1 MTASA
6 PGPTDRPEPA
16 AALSRFLEDWL
27 AQAPPDLAQALSR
40 AAVPHAFDASLLAA
54 LLGAD
59 EGVGRRIES
68 LRRAG
73 LVAELAPGR
82 FAVQPLLR
90 PLLLQRAQTDGPDAY
105 RRWNSIA
112 AAHYRAQSEAEDEA
126 GREALYHQMGAG
138 GEESIAAMRA
148 PFERAA
154 AQRQWGAAEAV
165 VMAASEHG
173 PALEARARDWLSF
186 LQARVDLAFGRDEA
200 AAAHLQALRTSAQPA
215 LRGQALAAL
224 AQLLYTSGHEDEAN
238 ACFAEALDQF
248 GANHDVAAAARL
260 WLAQGDAVLLLA
272 TRLGGL
278 PGEAGE
284 ARPWL
289 QRWLQGLQRVPFL
302 LYRWFSRRLAFL
314 PNLYFGS
321 NYQDWLIIRLCYQ
334 AIDNYEQAAR
344 QLDQAPPG
352 PDDGQE
358 GGQEQLRLDID
369 IRLADLRH
377 RLGEW
382 AAADQ
387 IFARLDAQPALQT
400 DAYRQ
405 AVLQLAQARAALGKN
420 RPGQAVQLLERA
432 RPVFEHYADRSAL
445 ARTQF
450 LLGRAEVARADSE
463 AAVAAL
469 AAGIDHALA
478 ANERIEAT
486 YALSLMHRLAERS
499 PLGPTSRAHIAAGE
513 QRLQRR
519 GYIVRFPGRLHRR
532 LQGLALYV
540 AVPLAY
546 LLIYLLAGQV
556 RRLGLA
562 LESGAA
568 AIPAGAIRPLEWLS
582 NLGLLV
588 FVPLLSLWLYELIY
602 ATAGWWFVRRLRGG
616 SFAEVGPAYIVTTPA
631 GIVRKG
637 TGGQDEMA
645 WAAVERCVQMDV
657 SWWRRPSALFSRLAL
672 LTDERVLPVE
682 GIVDAYEDCQRDIF
696 GRLSNAER
704 RQTRLDLSFSFL
716 RSPWLLLALA
726 LTLAMALVTILGVL
740 DRPEHELAIWSL
752 VLADGS
758 VYDLPLTTALAE
770 VNIWGLRFIPIVALL
785 RLLVARA
792 RVRRL
797 LGGQADVQPAW
808 PVWLALAL
816 LVALTLL
823 DIWSL
828 TL

>member
-1 MTASA
+1 MTAPRIGA
-6 PGPTDRPEPA
+6 GQKPEPS
-16 AALSRFLEDWL
+16 AALVHYLDGWL
-27 AQAPPDLAQALSR
+27 AQAPPDLAEALSR
-40 AAVPHAFDASLLAA
+40 AALPHAFDVSLLRA

-59 EGVGRRIES
+59 ARVEQKIER

-73 LVAELAPGR
+73 LVAELSPGR

-90 PLLLQRAQTDGPDAY
+90 PLLLQRAQSEDPNAY
-105 RRWNSIA
+105 RRRHSIA
-112 AAHYRAQSEAEDEA
+112 AAHYRRQSEGEDEA
-126 GREALYHQMGAG
+126 GREALYHQLGAG
-138 GEESIAAMRA
+138 GEESIVALRTA
-148 PFERAA
+148 FERAA

-165 VMAASEHG
+165 VRAAGEHG
-173 PALEARARDWLSF
+173 PALEAWTQEWLSF
-186 LQARVDLAFGRDEA
+186 LQARVDLAFWRHEA
-200 AAAHLQALRTSAQPA
+200 AEARLQQLRTSAQPA

-224 AQLLYTSGHEDEAN
+224 AELLTSNGREDEAHT
-238 ACFAEALDQF
+238 CFAEALDQF
-248 GANHDVAAAARL
+248 VATHDLAAAARL
-260 WLAQGDAVLLLA
+260 LAARGDAVLLLA

-284 ARPWL
+284 SRPWL
-289 QRWLQGLQRVPFL
+289 VRWLQGLQHAPFW

-314 PNLYFGS
+314 PNLYFGG

-334 AIDNYEQAAR
+334 AIDDYEQAAR
-344 QLDQAPPG
+344 QLEQAL
-352 PDDGQE
+352 PDPAESQE
-358 GGQEQLRLDID
+358 ELRFDIE

-382 AAADQ
+382 AAANKL
-387 IFARLDAQPALQT
+387 FAGLGARPAMQT

-405 AVLQLAQARAALGKN
+405 AVLQLALARAALSQN
-420 RPGQAVQLLERA
+420 HPDQAVERLQRA
-432 RPVFEHYADRSAL
+432 RPAFERYADHAAL
-445 ARTQF
+445 SRTQF
-450 LLGRAEVARADSE
+450 LWGRAEAARANTE

-478 ANERIEAT
+478 AHEWIEAT
-486 YALSLMHRLAERS
+486 HALALMRRLAARS
-499 PLGPTSRAHIAAGE
+499 PLGPTARAHIAAAE

-519 GYIVRFPGRLHRR
+519 GYIVRFPGLLHRR
-532 LQGLALYV
+532 LQGLALYI

-562 LESGAA
+562 LEAGAA
-568 AIPAGAIRPLEWLS
+568 TIPAGAIRPLEWLG
-582 NLGLLV
+582 NLGLLI

-602 ATAGWWFVRRLRGG
+602 AMAGWWFVRRLRGG

-631 GIVRKG
+631 GIVRSQAS
-637 TGGQDEMA
+637 GQDEMA
-645 WAAVERCVQMDV
+645 WEAVERCVQMDLC
-657 SWWRRPSALFSRLAL
+657 WWRRPSALFSRLAL
-672 LTDERVLPVE
+672 LAGEGMLPVE
-682 GIVDAYEDCQRDIF
+682 GIVNDYEDCQRDIF
-696 GRLSNAER
+696 ERLTQTER

-726 LTLAMALVTILGVL
+726 LTLTLALVAILGVL
-740 DRPEHELAIWSL
+740 DPDHELAIWSL

-758 VYDLPLTTALAE
+758 VYELPLTTALAE
-770 VNIWGLRFIPIVALL
+770 INIWGLRFIPIVALA
-785 RLLVARA
+785 RLLAARA
-792 RVRRL
+792 RVQRQ
-797 LGGQADVQPAW
+797 LGSKASVQPAW

-816 LVALTLL
+816 LVVLTLL